1 MENYII
7 NNKIILF
14 KLIWCVKAEKKVV
27 NFIKKQ
33 RFVELRNQ
41 IWFFVYIDVYN
52 INFVAMNSDYSYN

>member
-1 MENYII
+1 MENYRI
-7 NNKIILF
+7 NNTIILF
-14 KLIWCVKAEKKVV
+14 KLIWCLKPEKKVV

-52 INFVAMNSDYSYN
+52 INFVAMNSDYSSN